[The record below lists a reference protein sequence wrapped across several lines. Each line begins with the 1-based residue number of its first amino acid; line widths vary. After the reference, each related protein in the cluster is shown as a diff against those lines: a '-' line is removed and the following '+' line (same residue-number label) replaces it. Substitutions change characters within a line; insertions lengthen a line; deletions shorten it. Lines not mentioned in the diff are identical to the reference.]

1 MSTPAATPAS
11 QKKRLMDS
19 VFTSTPVI
27 MTIVATLLAGL
38 SSSEMTLAQYH
49 RSLAAQNQSK
59 AGDQWNFFQAKRI
72 RGTNMATTVDLLRGL
87 SESGSISAAEL
98 ESALAGIQAWLEQC
112 QKDADQLAQTIAV
125 PGGAPSEAA
134 AARLAQ
140 LRETLKKRIAE
151 GTKLKAQMSQAL
163 ADAEVKAA
171 LPYLQGQELPTVEDQ
186 PFANDKIKEALA
198 AIAARKT
205 ESETREMIAAL
216 EETAIKDALNVAEDN
231 AQAFDKAAKPAGKVL
246 DRIGKVVTDRVAGA
260 REVVRAVREL
270 ELALGQGK
278 STLKV
283 DTAASM
289 AALAASTRSLKTRAD
304 DLNNDFTAARLDYT
318 NRRYEKEARYN
329 QTSAELYE
337 VQVRKSGITSERHRT
352 RSKNFFYGM
361 LAAQA
366 GVTIASLSLA
376 VRRKSVLWSLA
387 GLAGLGAV
395 IFGGYVYLYM

>member
-1 MSTPAATPAS
+1 MSTAPAS
-11 QKKRLMDS
+11 PTPKKSVMDT

-98 ESALAGIQAWLEQC
+98 ESAVDSIQVWLESC
-112 QKDADQLAQTIAV
+112 QKDADQLAQALS
-125 PGGAPSEAA
+125 PSEKENPQL
-134 AARLAQ
+134 ARL
-140 LRETLKKRIAE
+140 REVLKRRIAE
-151 GTKLKAQMSQAL
+151 GAKLKAQMSQAL
-163 ADAEVKAA
+163 ADADVKAA
-171 LPYLQGQELPTVEDQ
+171 LPYLQGQELPIVEDK
-186 PFANDKIKEALA
+186 PVDDDKIKEALA

-205 ESETREMIAAL
+205 EMETRDTMAAV
-216 EETAIKDALNVAEDN
+216 DDSALREAMKVAEDN
-231 AQAFDKAAKPAGKVL
+231 AVAFDKAAKPAGKAL
-246 DRIGKVVTDRVAGA
+246 DRIARIVNDQVAGA
-260 REVVRAVREL
+260 REVVRAEREV
-270 ELALGQGK
+270 ELSLGK
-278 STLKV
+278 STSRPEA
-283 DTAASM
+283 T
-289 AALAASTRSLKTRAD
+289 AALAASTRSLKARAD
-304 DLNNDFTAARLDYT
+304 ELNNDFTAARLDYT

-329 QTSAELYE
+329 QASAELFE
-337 VQVRKSGITSERHRT
+337 VQVRKSGVTSERHRT

-376 VRRKSVLWSLA
+376 VRKKSILWSLA

>member
-1 MSTPAATPAS
+1 MPAATPAP
-11 QKKRLMDS
+11 QKKKLMDS

-98 ESALAGIQAWLEQC
+98 ELALAGIQAWLEQC

-125 PGGAPSEAA
+125 PGGVPSEAA

-140 LRETLKKRIAE
+140 LCETLKKRIAE

-186 PFANDKIKEALA
+186 PFQNNTINEALA

-246 DRIGKVVTDRVAGA
+246 DRVGKVVTDRVAGA

-376 VRRKSVLWSLA
+376 VRKKSILWSLA